1 MPAGLR
7 SGWLSATSM
16 RLANFLK
23 TVLGCLAGIALA
35 GNLVLGAAPEKEAQT
50 TDIEVETLTDHRLA
64 PLEIIIV
71 DVFGE
76 KDLSR
81 EVRVQVS
88 GKISFPLLGDV
99 DVAGKTTTEVEKIL
113 KDMLGKDYLVD
124 PQVMVAVKEYRQRYV
139 NMIGQVVKPGAIPLP
154 GEEKWTI
161 LDAIGQA
168 GGLTRVANQNHI
180 EFSRQGQVQT
190 FSLEQLKKITDPAKK
205 IILEPGDTISV
216 RESVW

>member
-1 MPAGLR
+1 
-7 SGWLSATSM
+7 M
-16 RLANFLK
+16 RVVNLLK
-23 TVLGCLAGIALA
+23 AAFGCLAGVALA
-35 GNLVLGAAPEKEAQT
+35 GHLAWGAVPEKEAAT
-50 TDIEVETLTDHRLA
+50 SESDVKILTDHRLA

-76 KDLSR
+76 KELSR
-81 EVRVQVS
+81 EVRVQAS

-99 DVAGKTTTEVEKIL
+99 EVAGKTTTEVEKLL
-113 KDMLGKDYLVD
+113 KELLGKDYLVD
-124 PQVMVAVKEYRQRYV
+124 PQVMVAVKDYRQRYV
-139 NMIGQVVKPGAIPLP
+139 NMIGQVVKPGAILLP

-168 GGLTRVANQNHI
+168 GGLTRVANANRI

-190 FSLEQLKKITDPAKK
+190 FSLDQLKKTSDPAKK

-216 RESVW
+216 RESAW

>member
-1 MPAGLR
+1 
-7 SGWLSATSM
+7 M
-16 RLANFLK
+16 RFLYLLK
-23 TVLGCLAGIALA
+23 ALLGSLAGIMLT
-35 GNLVLGAAPEKEAQT
+35 GNLVLGAAPEKETQGTPEAQT
-50 TDIEVETLTDHRLA
+50 ADVEGKKLTDHRLA
-64 PLEIIIV
+64 PLEIIMV

-81 EVRVQVS
+81 EVRVQAS

-113 KDMLGKDYLVD
+113 KEMLGKDYLVD
-124 PQVMVAVKEYRQRYV
+124 PQVMVAVKDYRLRYV

-168 GGLTRVANQNHI
+168 GGLTRVANQSRI

-190 FSLEQLKKITDPAKK
+190 FSLEQLKKTTDPTKK

-216 RESVW
+216 RESAW

>member
-1 MPAGLR
+1 
-7 SGWLSATSM
+7 M

-23 TVLGCLAGIALA
+23 TVLGCLAGIAFA
-35 GNLVLGAAPEKEAQT
+35 GNLVLGAAPEKEGQP
-50 TDIEVETLTDHRLA
+50 IVVEDKTLTDHRLA

-81 EVRVQVS
+81 EVRVQAS

-124 PQVMVAVKEYRQRYV
+124 PQVMVAVKDYRQRYV

-168 GGLTRVANQNHI
+168 GGLTRVANQSRI

>member
-1 MPAGLR
+1 MGATPGSDAPVAPA
-7 SGWLSATSM
+7 SQSDD
-16 RLANFLK
+16 K
-23 TVLGCLAGIALA
+23 TV
-35 GNLVLGAAPEKEAQT
+35 
-50 TDIEVETLTDHRLA
+50 TDHRLA
-64 PLEIIIV
+64 PLEIIMV

-81 EVRVQVS
+81 EVRVQAS

-99 DVAGKTTTEVEKIL
+99 DVAGKTTTEVERLL
-113 KDMLGKDYLVD
+113 KDLLGKDYLVD
-124 PQVMVAVKEYRQRYV
+124 PQVMVAVKDYRQRYV

-168 GGLTRVANQNHI
+168 GGLTRVANANRI

-190 FSLEQLKKITDPAKK
+190 FTLDQLKKITDPAKK

-216 RESVW
+216 RESTW

>member
-1 MPAGLR
+1 
-7 SGWLSATSM
+7 M
-16 RLANFLK
+16 RLAILLK

-35 GNLVLGAAPEKEAQT
+35 GNPALGATPEEDTQTAQT
-50 TDIEVETLTDHRLA
+50 PQEEVKTVTDHRLA
-64 PLEIIIV
+64 PLEIILV

-76 KDLSR
+76 KELSR
-81 EVRVQVS
+81 EVRVQAS

-99 DVAGKTTTEVEKIL
+99 DVSGKTTSEVEKIL
-113 KDMLGKDYLVD
+113 KELLGKDYLVD
-124 PQVMVAVKEYRQRYV
+124 PQVTVTVKDYRQRYV

-168 GGLTRVANQNHI
+168 GGLTRVANQNRI
-180 EFSRQGQVQT
+180 EFSRQGHVQT
-190 FSLEQLKKITDPAKK
+190 FSLNQLKKTSDPAKK

-216 RESVW
+216 RESTW

>member
-1 MPAGLR
+1 
-7 SGWLSATSM
+7 M
-16 RLANFLK
+16 RLAKLFK

-35 GNLVLGAAPEKEAQT
+35 GNLALGAAPEKETQPAE
-50 TDIEVETLTDHRLA
+50 DEGKTLTDHRLA
-64 PLEIIIV
+64 PLEIIMV

-81 EVRVQVS
+81 EVRVQAS

-99 DVAGKTTTEVEKIL
+99 DVAGKTMTEVEKIL
-113 KDMLGKDYLVD
+113 KEMLGKDYLVD
-124 PQVMVAVKEYRQRYV
+124 PQVTVTVKDYRQRYV

-168 GGLTRVANQNHI
+168 GGLTRVANQNRI

-190 FSLEQLKKITDPAKK
+190 FSLDQLKKTSDPAKK

-216 RESVW
+216 RESTW

>member
-1 MPAGLR
+1 
-7 SGWLSATSM
+7 M
-16 RLANFLK
+16 RLVNIIK
-23 TVLGCLAGIALA
+23 TALGCLAGFALV
-35 GNLVLGAAPEKEAQT
+35 GNLAMGATPEKEAQAPAASQSDDKT
-50 TDIEVETLTDHRLA
+50 VTDHRLA
-64 PLEIIIV
+64 PLEIIMV

-81 EVRVQVS
+81 EVRVQAS

-99 DVAGKTTTEVEKIL
+99 DVADKTTTEVEKLL
-113 KDMLGKDYLVD
+113 KDLLGKDYLVD
-124 PQVMVAVKEYRQRYV
+124 PQVMVAVKDYRQRYV

-168 GGLTRVANQNHI
+168 GGLTRVANANRI

-190 FSLEQLKKITDPAKK
+190 FTLDQLKKITDPAKK

-216 RESVW
+216 RESTW

>member
-1 MPAGLR
+1 
-7 SGWLSATSM
+7 M
-16 RLANFLK
+16 RLVNFLK

-35 GNLVLGAAPEKEAQT
+35 GNLNLGAAPEKEAQT
-50 TDIEVETLTDHRLA
+50 TVVEDKTLTDHRLA
-64 PLEIIIV
+64 PLEIILV

-81 EVRVQVS
+81 EVRVQAS

-113 KDMLGKDYLVD
+113 KDMLGKDYLVE
-124 PQVMVAVKEYRQRYV
+124 PQVMVAVKDYRQRYV